1 MHATRLLLPLIAAW
15 LLAGCGDDGPTAI
28 PKGTPAPAFRAQR
41 LDGGQVDFPADF
53 RGRAVVL
60 RFWADWCPYCNREM
74 REIEPIYQ
82 RLKGQ
87 GLEVLAVNVA
97 QTPGV
102 ARKFVEDTGISYPVL
117 LDEKGQIARR
127 YGVIGL
133 PHTYFIDRQGRV
145 QGKVVGETPGEVFE
159 REAQRLLQAAEP
171 Q

>member
-1 MHATRLLLPLIAAW
+1 MHARFLLPLIAAW
-15 LLAGCGDDGPTAI
+15 LLAGCGDSGPQGI
-28 PKGTPAPAFRAQR
+28 PRGELAPDFVAQR
-41 LDGGQVDFPADF
+41 LEGGKVNFPSDY

-60 RFWADWCPYCNREM
+60 RFWAGWCPYCNREM

-97 QTPGV
+97 QTPKLV
-102 ARKFVEDTGISYPVL
+102 RKFVEDTKISYPVL
-117 LDEKGQIARR
+117 LDENGRIARR

-133 PHTYFIDRQGRV
+133 PHTYFIDRKGRV

-159 REAQRLLQAAEP
+159 REAQKLLRTQ
-171 Q
+171 